1 MAKQA
6 SKARDCN
13 GSSAP
18 CVIYPEPSGDRA
30 MNRYPGFVLALLA
43 AASTA
48 DAVVDTAPPC
58 QRAGEWVRADNVQK
72 VELF

>member
-1 MAKQA
+1 
-6 SKARDCN
+6 
-13 GSSAP
+13 
-18 CVIYPEPSGDRA
+18 